1 MPAKKNNKKKT
12 TANVSAPPSAEPAAE
27 TSGPARGDAERF
39 AENIPPLRRRCFYP
53 TCAAS
58 RPAPPPPCTR
68 RLTRS
73 HPIGSAPNPSQVTPE
88 QRKAALEAKDA
99 GNKEFTAGNYDA
111 AAKHFTAA
119 IEADPTDHGTQ
130 PPAPFR
136 PFRSSAPRS
145 TPILAPLRTHRAPAL
160 TNPAPPRRERPQS
173 STRTAPRATRRWAS

>member
-1 MPAKKNNKKKT
+1 MCRLAIG
-12 TANVSAPPSAEPAAE
+12 AA
-27 TSGPARGDAERF
+27 PAR
-39 AENIPPLRRRCFYP
+39 
-53 TCAAS
+53 
-58 RPAPPPPCTR
+58 TR
-68 RLTRS
+68 RLTAPRS
-73 HPIGSAPNPSQVTPE
+73 NCSAPNPSQVTPE

-119 IEADPTDHGTQ
+119 IEADPTDHGAR

-136 PFRSSAPRS
+136 PSRSSAPRS
-145 TPILAPLRTHRAPAL
+145 TPVLAPLRTHRAPAL

>member
-12 TANVSAPPSAEPAAE
+12 TANVSAPPPAEPAAE

-119 IEADPTDHGTQ
+119 IEADPTDHGAQ
-130 PPAPFR
+130 PARALPSVPVVRPSFR
-136 PFRSSAPRS
+136 PKFSR
-145 TPILAPLRTHRAPAL
+145 LFDRTEPA
-160 TNPAPPRRERPQS
+160 R
-173 STRTAPRATRRWAS
+173 